1 MEARIRSI
9 GGTAVEMAGMQ
20 AAAQA
25 AAEGLG
31 IQWREVFEGVALME
45 EEAMRRQVRGGE

>member
-1 MEARIRSI
+1 MEARICSI

-31 IQWREVFEGVALME
+31 IQWREVFEAVALME
-45 EEAMRRQVRGGE
+45 KETMRRQVRGRE